1 MNMPL
6 QIKCTLYFQENSYTV
21 ETLDGIASK
30 LGGSLEEIKTAV
42 DYLSSV
48 SILETIGEG
57 ENASYRYIQPSCI
70 QMIQG

>member
-30 LGGSLEEIKTAV
+30 LGKNPEEIKPAV
-42 DYLSSV
+42 DYLSSI
-48 SILETIGEG
+48 SILEAIGEG
-57 ENASYRYIQPSCI
+57 EDVSYRYIQPSCI